1 MKTTHLV
8 TILLIVL
15 SFASCKPEF
24 SPISYGHDACQQCK
38 MTIMDKRYA
47 AEIVT
52 KKGKAFK
59 FDDIACL
66 KKYLKEEN
74 LPETDLMVFIAD
86 YNNSDGKFLDAR
98 QVVYLHSEL
107 FKSPMN
113 GNVAAFALAA
123 NVNLLKDSLH
133 TEVLKWDNI
142 N

>member
-1 MKTTHLV
+1 MKATVLITTLFI
-8 TILLIVL
+8 ILG
-15 SFASCKPEF
+15 FASCKPEF
-24 SPISYGHDACQQCK
+24 APISYGHDACTQCK

-66 KKYLKEEN
+66 KKYIKEEN
-74 LPETDLMVFIAD
+74 LPETDLLVFIAD
-86 YNNSDGKFLDAR
+86 YNNADGKFLDAR

-123 NVNLLKDSLH
+123 NISSLRDSLH
-133 TEVLKWDNI
+133 TDILRWENI

>member
-1 MKTTHLV
+1 MRTA
-8 TILLIVL
+8 LLISLLV
-15 SFASCKPEF
+15 SFLFLDSCKPEF
-24 SPISYGHDACQQCK
+24 EPINYGHDACMQCK

-52 KKGKAFK
+52 KKGKTFK

-66 KKYLKEEN
+66 KKYIKEEN

-86 YNNSDGKFLDAR
+86 YNNADGKFLDAR

-113 GNVAAFALAA
+113 GNLAAFSSAA
-123 NVNLLKDSLH
+123 NLNSLKDSLNS
-133 TEVLKWDNI
+133 EFLKWENL